1 MTRAEFIE
9 WLKSEITMSGTINL
23 SLPDKEYNRIIDRE
37 LRMIPELY
45 VEAVKYD
52 KCVIPR
58 DVFYSQ
64 EFRKNRCIKFPDCVL
79 SVVQFCELKM
89 RNQMWGIADP
99 DLSWNRMFQTD
110 MWMGPQ
116 MAMDT
121 VMFRTIQWSNWDQ
134 LKQFNLV
141 DIKHRWNRPT
151 HQLFVTGHDPYNDV
165 YCELATKVDDQDL
178 FEDPWVRQW
187 IAAKCKLQ
195 VVKKLGTFTVTAI
208 GGVTVNT
215 GTYSEEA
222 NNDIND
228 CKEYWANLRQADF
241 FETGY

>member
-1 MTRAEFIE
+1 MTRSEFIE
-9 WLKSEITMSGTINL
+9 WLKDEITMSGTINISL
-23 SLPDKEYNRIIDRE
+23 SDKEYGRLIDKE
-37 LRMIPELY
+37 LKMIPELY
-45 VEAVKYD
+45 CEAIKYD
-52 KCVIPR
+52 KCIIPS
-58 DVFYSQ
+58 DLFYTP
-64 EFRKNRCIKFPDCVL
+64 EFRKNRCIQFPDCVL
-79 SVVQFCELKM
+79 SVVKFEEMKR
-89 RNQMWGIADP
+89 RNNLWGLSDP

-141 DIKHRWNRPT
+141 DIKHRWNRIT
-151 HQLFVTGHDPYNDV
+151 HQLFVMGHDPYNDV
-165 YCELATKVDDQDL
+165 YCEVATKVDEQEL

-222 NNDIND
+222 NNDLND
-228 CKEYWANLRQADF
+228 CKEHWKDMQNDYFW
-241 FETGY
+241 ETGY